1 MLTDTTQPEILSI
14 FYLMQIPLIRRARSL
29 RRYRQIVAVLLK
41 YGFGQILDR
50 MKIFPRVRLKR
61 EALKK
66 AEGLERMTY
75 AQRIRLALEELGP
88 TFVKLGQVLSMRP
101 FLIPLDLV
109 LELTKLQDQ
118 VGPFPFP
125 QVKQIVE
132 EELKAPL
139 EEHFSSFDTRP
150 IASASLSQVHK
161 AVTKDGQTVVVKVQ
175 RPGIRQVIEA
185 DMEILRDLVNLLER
199 YVPESKPY
207 DPRGIRDELAKS
219 IRREIDF
226 NNEARNIEVFRENFR
241 EEEGVFVPRVF
252 WDKTTSK
259 VVTMDFIDG
268 VKISNLEELDKRGI
282 DKKKLA
288 SLGGKMVFK
297 QIFEDGF
304 FHADPHPGN
313 LFALEGNIIAP
324 VDYGMMGRLSETTM
338 DELADLLV
346 AVVTWYPEGIVK
358 VYQDVEVVGEEV
370 NLRALEADIADFL
383 YKYHKIPLSRLDV
396 KTLINEAFD
405 IIHRYDIR
413 IQAELMLFSKA
424 IITYEEVAKMLD
436 PEYDLVTQ
444 MIPYAKKLAYRKFQ
458 PKALFK
464 DVLTTSADLRDLLV
478 KFPFELKRI
487 IKKLGRGR
495 LSFTFQH
502 KGLDKL
508 ILELDRSSNRVSF
521 SLIIAAIIV
530 GSSLIMRLETKYT
543 LFGYPLFGILGY
555 IFAGVLGLWLV
566 VAILRSGKL

>member
-1 MLTDTTQPEILSI
+1 ME
-14 FYLMQIPLIRRARSL
+14 
-29 RRYRQIVAVLLK
+29 
-41 YGFGQILDR
+41 
-50 MKIFPRVRLKR
+50 RL
-61 EALKK
+61 
-66 AEGLERMTY
+66 TY

-101 FLIPLDLV
+101 FLIPLELL

-118 VGPFPFP
+118 VGPFPFV
-125 QVKQIVE
+125 QAKQIVE
-132 EELKAPL
+132 NELKAPL
-139 EEHFSSFDTRP
+139 EKNFSSFDTIP

-161 AVTKDGQTVVVKVQ
+161 AVTKDGKTVVVKIQ
-175 RPGIRQVIEA
+175 RPGIKDIIAA
-185 DMEILRDLVNLLER
+185 DMDILKDLVNLLEK
-199 YVPESKPY
+199 YVPESKQY
-207 DPRGIRDELAKS
+207 DPRGIREELEKS

-226 NNEARNIEVFRENFR
+226 NNEARNIEVFRENFK
-241 EEEGVFVPRVF
+241 EEKNVFVPKVF
-252 WDKTTSK
+252 WDLTTSK
-259 VVTMDFIDG
+259 VLTMEFIDG
-268 VKISNLEELDKRGI
+268 VKISDLNKLEKRGI

-288 SLGGKMVFK
+288 EIGGRMVFK

-313 LFALEGNIIAP
+313 LFALEGNVIAP

-338 DELADLLV
+338 DELADLLIS
-346 AVVTWYPEGIVK
+346 VVTWHPGGIVK

-370 NLRALEADIADFL
+370 NLRALEADLADFL

-396 KTLINEAFD
+396 KTLMNEAFE
-405 IIHRYDIR
+405 IIHRYDIH

-424 IITYEEVAKMLD
+424 LVTYEEVAKMLD

-444 MIPYAKKLAYRKFQ
+444 MIPYAKKLAHRKFK
-458 PKALFK
+458 PKAL
-464 DVLTTSADLRDLLV
+464 LRDLFTSSVDLRELLV
-478 KFPFELKRI
+478 TFPFELKRI
-487 IKKLGRGR
+487 IKKLGKGR

-502 KGLDKL
+502 RGLDKL

-521 SLIIAAIIV
+521 ALIIAAIIV

-555 IFAGVLGLWLV
+555 IFAGVLGVWLV
-566 VAILRSGKL
+566 IAILRSGKL

>member
-1 MLTDTTQPEILSI
+1 MR
-14 FYLMQIPLIRRARSL
+14 IPLIRRARSL
-29 RRYRQIVAVLLK
+29 RRYRQIVSILLK
-41 YGFGQILDR
+41 YGFDQVLDQ
-50 MKIFPRVRLKR
+50 MKIFTRLRIRKK
-61 EALKK
+61 ALKK
-66 AEGLERMTY
+66 VEELEKLTY
-75 AQRIRLALEELGP
+75 TQRVRLALEELGP

-101 FLIPLDLV
+101 FLIPLELV

-118 VGPFPFP
+118 VGPFPFV

-132 EELKAPL
+132 SELNASLDKY
-139 EEHFSSFDTRP
+139 FSSFDTVP

-161 AVTKDGQTVVVKVQ
+161 AVTKEGKVVVVKVQ
-175 RPGIRQVIEA
+175 RPGIKEIIEA
-185 DMEILRDLVNLLER
+185 DMDILKDLTNLLER
-199 YVPESKPY
+199 YVPESKQY
-207 DPRGIRDELAKS
+207 DPRGIREELEKS

-226 NNEARNIEVFRENFR
+226 NNEARNIQVFGENFK
-241 EEEGVFVPRVF
+241 EDKNIFVPRVF
-252 WDKTTSK
+252 WDMTTSR
-259 VVTMDFIDG
+259 VLTMEFIDG
-268 VKISNLEELDKRGI
+268 VKISNLEELEKRGI
-282 DKKKLA
+282 DKKSLA
-288 SLGGKMVFK
+288 RIGGKMVFK

-338 DELADLLV
+338 NELADLLIC
-346 AVVTWYPEGIVK
+346 VVTWHPGGIVK
-358 VYQDVEVVGEEV
+358 VYQDMEVVGEEV
-370 NLRALEADIADFL
+370 NLRALEADLADFL
-383 YKYHKIPLSRLDV
+383 YKYHKIPLSRLDMN
-396 KTLINEAFD
+396 TLMNEAFE
-405 IIHRYDIR
+405 IIHRYDIQ

-424 IITYEEVAKMLD
+424 LMTYEEVAKMLD

-444 MIPYAKKLAYRKFQ
+444 MIPYVKKLAYRKFK
-458 PKALFK
+458 PKALLRDLFTAS
-464 DVLTTSADLRDLLV
+464 VDLRDLLV
-478 KFPFELKRI
+478 TFPFELKRI
-487 IKKLGRGR
+487 VKKLGKGR

-555 IFAGVLGLWLV
+555 IFAGVLGVWLV
-566 VAILRSGKL
+566 IAILRSGKL